1 MQLDMLNEGTTAQRL
16 VLNYGDID
24 QVGEK
29 KQLGGLKDINNY
41 EQELRE
47 KILLL
52 FRLGYGKVVLTTDH
66 GFVITGI
73 LDESDKELR
82 PDGTLLKLDERYA
95 LTEEPLQKK
104 NNLIEMAGR
113 YFGSNYQY
121 YAKTDKPF
129 VTKGAYGYAH
139 GGFTPQECII
149 PAYELTT
156 ETNDMA
162 LGIAI
167 SNKKEL
173 QAVTG
178 NYFTVK
184 LQAENSKSDI
194 FRSERKIKL
203 LLYAGN
209 TLIIGNMIYSM
220 KPGETVNVEFEM
232 AHGIDKVVLVDKE
245 TSAQIDSCAIKKS
258 QSRDIDD
265 LF

>member
-1 MQLDMLNEGTTAQRL
+1 
-16 VLNYGDID
+16 
-24 QVGEK
+24 
-29 KQLGGLKDINNY
+29 
-41 EQELRE
+41 
-47 KILLL
+47 
-52 FRLGYGKVVLTTDH
+52 
-66 GFVITGI
+66 
-73 LDESDKELR
+73 
-82 PDGTLLKLDERYA
+82 
-95 LTEEPLQKK
+95 
-104 NNLIEMAGR
+104 
-113 YFGSNYQY
+113 
-121 YAKTDKPF
+121 
-129 VTKGAYGYAH
+129 
-139 GGFTPQECII
+139 
-149 PAYELTT
+149 
-156 ETNDMA
+156 MA

-245 TSAQIDSCAIKKS
+245 TSAQIDSCVIKKS

>member
-1 MQLDMLNEGTTAQRL
+1 
-16 VLNYGDID
+16 
-24 QVGEK
+24 
-29 KQLGGLKDINNY
+29 
-41 EQELRE
+41 
-47 KILLL
+47 
-52 FRLGYGKVVLTTDH
+52 
-66 GFVITGI
+66 
-73 LDESDKELR
+73 
-82 PDGTLLKLDERYA
+82 
-95 LTEEPLQKK
+95 
-104 NNLIEMAGR
+104 MAGR

>member
-1 MQLDMLNEGTTAQRL
+1 
-16 VLNYGDID
+16 
-24 QVGEK
+24 
-29 KQLGGLKDINNY
+29 
-41 EQELRE
+41 
-47 KILLL
+47 
-52 FRLGYGKVVLTTDH
+52 
-66 GFVITGI
+66 
-73 LDESDKELR
+73 
-82 PDGTLLKLDERYA
+82 
-95 LTEEPLQKK
+95 
-104 NNLIEMAGR
+104 MAGR

-245 TSAQIDSCAIKKS
+245 TSAQIDSCVIKKS